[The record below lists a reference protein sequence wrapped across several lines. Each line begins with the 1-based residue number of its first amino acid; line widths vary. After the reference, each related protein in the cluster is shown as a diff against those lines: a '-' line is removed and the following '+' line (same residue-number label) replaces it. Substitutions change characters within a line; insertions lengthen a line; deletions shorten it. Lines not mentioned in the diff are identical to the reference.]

1 MQHIIRG
8 ETDACYQSLDG
19 ILKGEHQDG
28 RSGTKTSKERGRTL
42 VDDDGNHHNHTD
54 KDHHDLQHATDTIK
68 ILLTGGTGTVFQL
81 TEGVDEHDDRADSH
95 DGKVDRCQT
104 AYNVFQNTWGSSTQM
119 TIAGMMRL
127 AEFSTRSLKMTSSH
141 STSVLRVIFSRIGTT
156 NCRQSQP
163 ANHASTKAETTK
175 MP

>member
-28 RSGTKTSKERGRTL
+28 RSGTKTGKERGRTL

-81 TEGVDEHDDRADSH
+81 TEGVDEHDDCADSH

-104 AYNVFQNTWGSSTQM
+104 AYNVFHFREFIEHMGQQHPDDDSGDDA
-119 TIAGMMRL
+119 AGRIQHTLIENDIIPLDVSL
-127 AEFSTRSLKMTSSH
+127 ACNL
-141 STSVLRVIFSRIGTT
+141 
-156 NCRQSQP
+156 
-163 ANHASTKAETTK
+163 
-175 MP
+175 